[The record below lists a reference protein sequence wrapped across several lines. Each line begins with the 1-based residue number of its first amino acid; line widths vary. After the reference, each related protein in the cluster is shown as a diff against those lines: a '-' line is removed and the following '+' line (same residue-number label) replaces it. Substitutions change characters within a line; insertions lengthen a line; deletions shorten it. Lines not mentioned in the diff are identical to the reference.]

1 MSIIGESGVCKF
13 PHSHRSSSHSNKRL
27 SVWRYIIFCRQPPVF
42 SLNLSLSHSERCHS
56 CDLSSCRRKCKY
68 IQTVSHHHFT
78 LQKLARITSDS
89 QSHKSSSCISSHSLA
104 IFQFPSASPF
114 QSKTVCRIHY
124 FAKAFKPTASANLH
138 QSDSSIPHRYVWGWI
153 MMIHTVGHR
162 CLATLMQNKE
172 THMKMYYQWL

>member
-13 PHSHRSSSHSNKRL
+13 SHRSSSHSNKRL

-89 QSHKSSSCISSHSLA
+89 QSHKSSFLYFFTQSCHLPVSIC
-104 IFQFPSASPF
+104 F
-114 QSKTVCRIHY
+114 TVSI
-124 FAKAFKPTASANLH
+124 KDGV
-138 QSDSSIPHRYVWGWI
+138 SDSLLCKSLQTYRL
-153 MMIHTVGHR
+153 
-162 CLATLMQNKE
+162 C
-172 THMKMYYQWL
+172 